1 MGPLRIIIIL
11 LAGLLPL
18 LPAAPAL
25 AQEAPGLLPPGVT
38 LRAAIG
44 GAVPF
49 ARRESYVVA
58 TLAGEKAGKI
68 AFAGSLPL
76 SRLSRPVFEARPLY
90 VLGGGVALGR
100 VGAGR
105 LSLDGQIATAAE
117 RPQDEPRPVLGLARL
132 RLVF

>member
-1 MGPLRIIIIL
+1 MGPLRIITMLALAL
-11 LAGLLPL
+11 LPALAAAPVTAQEARGLLP
-18 LPAAPAL
+18 
-25 AQEAPGLLPPGVT
+25 QGVT

-44 GAVPF
+44 GAVPY
-49 ARRESYVVA
+49 ARKESYLVA
-58 TLAGEKAGKI
+58 TLGGEKSGKI

-76 SRLSRPVFEARPLY
+76 SSLSRPVFETRQLY

-100 VGAGR
+100 VGAAR

-117 RPQDEPRPVLGLARL
+117 RPQDEPRPLLGLARL